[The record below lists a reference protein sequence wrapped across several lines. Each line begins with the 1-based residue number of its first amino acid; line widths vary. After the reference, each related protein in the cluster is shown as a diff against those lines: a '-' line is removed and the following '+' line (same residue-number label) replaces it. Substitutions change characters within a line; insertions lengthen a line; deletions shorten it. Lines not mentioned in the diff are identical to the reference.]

1 MFDFLRRLFSR
12 KPKVDPLWINVPA
25 GDPYSDAGHGTHS
38 FEFVPRQAIAETGLH
53 CPLCKNEVCPLGDYR
68 LVRHSR
74 LGDVVRCNGT
84 RQVNDEDI
92 PCPAYLVASP
102 NTEIGDHL
110 IYDATP
116 IAERMEKFN
125 RFVRISEADAAKLK
139 HGTDAAIKDGEVYAS
154 TASAG
159 TVAAKKPQPIGFKAG
174 QTWQTDDGRQVL
186 VLRVQERE
194 DDKMFNGWGWGT
206 IAGEEAF
213 EWHIDPAGYLRQSMR
228 DPTARDRGR
237 LVTELRPV

>member
-1 MFDFLRRLFSR
+1 MFDFLKRLFSR

-25 GDPYSDAGHGTHS
+25 GDPYSDAGHGMHS
-38 FEFVPRQAIAETGLH
+38 FEFVPRQSIAETGLH

-68 LVRHSR
+68 LVRHCR

-84 RQVNDEDI
+84 RQVNDEDL

-116 IAERMEKFN
+116 QAERMEKFH
-125 RFVRISEADAAKLK
+125 RFLRISEEEAAKLK
-139 HGTDAAIKDGEVYAS
+139 HGKDAVIKDGEVFA
-154 TASAG
+154 T
-159 TVAAKKPQPIGFKAG
+159 TVPVKAAEKKKLIPLGFQSG
-174 QTWQTDDGRQVL
+174 QTWQTDDGRQVFI
-186 VLRVQERE
+186 VRVQNTP
-194 DDKMFNGWGWGT
+194 DDKTFDGWGWGT
-206 IAGEEAF
+206 IAGEEAY
-213 EWHIDPAGYLRQSMR
+213 EWHIDPAGFLRQSMR